1 MRNNMEQTL
10 SLIKPDAVERNLIG
24 KILNIFEEN
33 NLIVREMKKIHVDR
47 KFAEKFYEMHKQ
59 RPFFNDLCNFISSGP
74 LVAIVLEG
82 NNAIQKN
89 RDLMGAT
96 NPSEA
101 KEGTIRKMFAI
112 SIDKNSVHGSDSPE
126 SAKREIELFF
136 N

>member
-1 MRNNMEQTL
+1 MEQTL

-24 KILNIFEEN
+24 KIINVFEEN
-33 NLIVREMKKIHVDR
+33 NLLIKEMKKIHVDR
-47 KFAEKFYEMHKQ
+47 KFAEKFYEMHKE

-74 LVAIVLEG
+74 LVAIILEG
-82 NNAIQKN
+82 DNAIQKN

-101 KEGTIRKMFAI
+101 KEGTIRKMFAL

-136 N
+136 K